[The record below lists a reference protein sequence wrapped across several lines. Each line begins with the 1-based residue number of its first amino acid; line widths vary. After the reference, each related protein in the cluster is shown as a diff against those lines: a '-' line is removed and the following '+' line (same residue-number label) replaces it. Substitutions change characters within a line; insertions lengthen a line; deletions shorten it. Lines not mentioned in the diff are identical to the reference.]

1 MSNAYTIYQIFVT
14 RGEHDITTGAVD
26 QVITRLLK
34 KADRIREKSKKPGDR
49 AIQLSNK
56 LIMQAEIL
64 TNLFHLARTASKK
77 NKKIYRFQ
85 GDL

>member
-1 MSNAYTIYQIFVT
+1 MSNAFFLWQIYVT
-14 RGEHDITTGAVD
+14 RIEHPITEGAVD
-26 QVITRLLK
+26 QIITRLIK
-34 KADRIREKSKKPGDR
+34 KADRIRSKSKKPGDR
-49 AIQLSNK
+49 AIRLSNK
-56 LIMQAEIL
+56 LIMQAEII